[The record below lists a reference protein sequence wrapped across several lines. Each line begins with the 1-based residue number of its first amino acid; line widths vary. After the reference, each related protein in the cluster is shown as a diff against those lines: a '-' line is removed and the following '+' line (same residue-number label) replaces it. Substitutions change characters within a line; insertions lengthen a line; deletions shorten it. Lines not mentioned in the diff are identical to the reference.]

1 VISLKSIIVETTEGD
16 FQVDTHVVKG
26 KSFTGVERKFKGEHI
41 VAILKIDEDQFMVF
55 VETEWR
61 QEMSLQ

>member
-1 VISLKSIIVETTEGD
+1 MKSLKAIILETTDGD
-16 FQVDTHVVKG
+16 YQVDTHVVKG

-55 VETEWR
+55 VETE
-61 QEMSLQ
+61 